1 MDRYHTVSGFEL
13 YRYTHADGT
22 AKDWAWCEHPGQ
34 GMEVRWGR
42 AGRLVQKATYPAGQ
56 RRMVM
61 ERALAK
67 QRKGYC
73 FLGWC
78 RIDAAGRPV
87 DLRRPETPSLNDRAD
102 RRTTLKPSSRPSL
115 PVPDLSQIE
124 TGRDDYWF

>member
-1 MDRYHTVSGFEL
+1 MSGFEL
-13 YRYTHADGT
+13 YRFTHSDGT
-22 AKDWAWCEHPGQ
+22 AKDWAWCEHPGV

-42 AGRLVQKATYPAGQ
+42 AGRLVQKTTYPASK

-87 DLRRPETPSLNDRAD
+87 DLRRPTTPNDATD
-102 RRTTLKPSSRPSL
+102 RRTAPKPSSGLSL
-115 PVPDLSQIE
+115 PLLDLSQIE
-124 TGRDDYWF
+124 TEMDDYWF

>member
-1 MDRYHTVSGFEL
+1 MSGFEL

-22 AKDWAWCEHPGQ
+22 AKDWAWCEHPGI

-42 AGRLVQKATYPAGQ
+42 AGRLVQKATYPTSQ
-56 RRMVM
+56 RRRVI

-78 RIDAAGRPV
+78 RIDATGRPRE
-87 DLRRPETPSLNDRAD
+87 LRRPSTPAVNAHAD
-102 RRTTLKPSSRPSL
+102 RRTTPKPPSPAPAPL
-115 PVPDLSQIE
+115 PDLARVE
-124 TGRDDYWF
+124 TETDDYWF

>member
-1 MDRYHTVSGFEL
+1 VSGFEL
-13 YRYTHADGT
+13 YRYTHSDGT
-22 AKDWAWCEHPGQ
+22 AKDWAWCEHAGK

-42 AGRLVQKATYPAGQ
+42 AGRLVQEATYPPAK

-73 FLGWC
+73 FAGWC

-87 DLRRPETPSLNDRAD
+87 DLRRPSTPNGSAD
-102 RRTTLKPSSRPSL
+102 RRITPTAASGPSL
-115 PVPDLSQIE
+115 PRIDLSQVE
-124 TGRDDYWF
+124 TGSDDYWF

>member
-1 MDRYHTVSGFEL
+1 VDGDDAVSGFEL
-13 YRYTHADGT
+13 YRYTHPDGT
-22 AKDWAWCEHPGQ
+22 AKDWAWCEHPGV

-42 AGRLVQKATYPAGQ
+42 SGRLAHRATYPVAK

-78 RIDAAGRPV
+78 RIDASGRPV
-87 DLRRPETPSLNDRAD
+87 DLRRPATPPQDNTMD
-102 RRTTLKPSSRPSL
+102 RRVTPKPISGPSL
-115 PVPDLSQIE
+115 PRIDLSQVE
-124 TGRDDYWF
+124 TGSDDYWF

>member
-1 MDRYHTVSGFEL
+1 MSGFEL